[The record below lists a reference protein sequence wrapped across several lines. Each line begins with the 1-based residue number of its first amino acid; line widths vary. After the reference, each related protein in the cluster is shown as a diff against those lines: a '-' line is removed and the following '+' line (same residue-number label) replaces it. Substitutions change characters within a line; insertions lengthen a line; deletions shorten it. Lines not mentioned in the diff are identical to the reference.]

1 MRKTHA
7 ALLSACSIAASL
19 MIGCRD
25 VGEPLPYD
33 PRALQQNERLSAIGR
48 KPEPMRQ
55 LPTTLPG
62 VTFGRTRSPDNIPVT
77 GEPLGT
83 NEEIVRMTLQEC
95 VHRAVANNLDIRVAG
110 YGPAIES
117 SRVVEAMARFDPT
130 FFTNINGQYQNQQ
143 TAGSIINNFDAILH
157 NQPGGTIISY
167 ETVQEQYQLQTGIK
181 QDLPS
186 GGQAK
191 IQFQTQRSDIDP
203 RSFVKN
209 PYVQDDLLFQLTQP
223 LLRDFGT
230 EVNRARIDIARNTQQ
245 ISVLDLRKQAEE
257 SISKLEETYWQLYEA
272 EQDVLIQEE
281 LLNQSNQTGDVL
293 SSRLGTDVSRV
304 QIAQTSAAAEE
315 RRAGLARVHSHVRDL
330 SDQLKALMSDPDYT
344 VSGSILI
351 LPADAPTEEEIQ
363 FDPEEQ
369 INQAMENR
377 FELGQDHYKI
387 GNASITVNAARNNLF
402 PQLNLVA
409 SAGAEGLR
417 EDFDTA
423 LNEMAQFNHLNYA
436 VGFEF
441 EVPIGNRA
449 ARSIWRR
456 SLLQRQQAIDAY
468 RGQQVQITAE
478 VTQAMRE
485 VHTTWNE
492 IIGNRKSKFA
502 YADALRGLQQREG
515 TEPLT
520 YTFVQL
526 KLDIQERYADAKRL
540 EAQALA
546 RYNIAVAA
554 LERAK
559 GTLLR
564 YNNILLEEETY
575 KRQLARP

>member
-1 MRKTHA
+1 MHKSRQ
-7 ALLSACSIAASL
+7 ALLSACSLVAL
-19 MIGCRD
+19 FTIGCRD
-25 VGEPLPYD
+25 FGEPLPYD
-33 PRALQQNERLSAIGR
+33 PRALQQNERLSAVGR
-48 KPEPMRQ
+48 KGEPMRQ
-55 LPTTLPG
+55 LPTTLQSP
-62 VTFGRTRSPDNIPVT
+62 TFGRTRNPNNIPVT

-83 NEEIVRMTLQEC
+83 NEEIVRMTLQET

-117 SRVVEAMARFDPT
+117 SRVVEDLARFDPT
-130 FFTNINGQYQNQQ
+130 FFTNINGQYQNQE

-157 NQPGGTIISY
+157 HKPGGTIIST
-167 ETVQEQYQLQTGIK
+167 ETKQEQYQLQTGIK

-191 IQFQTQRSDIDP
+191 LQFQTQRSDIDP
-203 RSFVKN
+203 RSFVRN
-209 PYVQDDLLFQLTQP
+209 PYVQDDLVFQITQP

-257 SISKLEETYWQLYEA
+257 TVAKIEETYWKLFEA
-272 EQDVLIQEE
+272 EQDVVIQEQ
-281 LLNQSNQTGDVL
+281 LLEQTGQTGDVL
-293 SSRLGTDVSRV
+293 NSRLGNDVSRV
-304 QIAQTSAAAEE
+304 QISQASAAAET
-315 RRAGLARVHSHVRDL
+315 RRASLARAHSLVRDL
-330 SDQLKALMSDPDYT
+330 SDQLKALMNDPDYT
-344 VSGSILI
+344 VSGSTLV
-351 LPADAPTEEEIQ
+351 LAADVPTEEQIQ
-363 FDPEEQ
+363 FDPQEQ
-369 INQAMENR
+369 IDQALENR

-387 GNASITVNAARNNLF
+387 GNASITVNAARNNLL
-402 PQLNLVA
+402 PQLNLVG
-409 SAGAEGLR
+409 SFGAEGLR

-423 LNEMAQFNHLNYA
+423 LFEMSQFNHLNYA

-456 SLLQRQQAIDAY
+456 SLLQRQQAIDAF
-468 RGQQVQITAE
+468 RAQQTQITAE

-492 IIGNRKSKFA
+492 IIGFRKARFA
-502 YADALRGLQQREG
+502 NADALRGLTQREG

-526 KLDIQERYADAKRL
+526 KLDTQERLAEAKRQ

-564 YNNILLEEETY
+564 YNNIMMEEETY